1 MHAPP
6 IHCDPF
12 TSNEQTMSLMQRLKI
27 YRKQEQFYT
36 CDYIGSINIDQ

>member
-27 YRKQEQFYT
+27 HRKQEQFYT
-36 CDYIGSINIDQ
+36 SVTVYMITLDL